1 MIDWKKAGVFAL
13 LTSPLLAVGTGCGAL
28 SAAAN
33 PKLAWAV
40 ADPAPMTVVVRRADA
55 AQNTSKEVDRLLTAT
70 PADGSS
76 DWMKKTAIDKA
87 DASAKMKELT
97 EFSLYKD
104 SKARVVPSEIWVK
117 ELIVLKNDKGQY
129 PNVLAAVDKGLGENY
144 AKIMVKNQE
153 VAAANASIKEQ
164 EIAMDEKGVTEAQK
178 TEMKKKIKE
187 LEATADKAEDAV
199 KPLKKAF
206 LDTVKASASKAPKEV
221 KDQFGIVVVNLHQA
235 VEDAKIANG
244 AAVVRFPLAIKGITT
259 DVQKQ
264 VPVIVADIIEEKT
277 GKRPTPGGLDPKVTL
292 EGGKVGITL
301 NGLTKEDTAKI
312 SAVDLTTE
320 TIARTQR
327 WVGHAIGILAT
338 CTSTQEALNF
348 QDDTL
353 EALQSGFETGG
364 WKAPAAS
371 TVPSADGK

>member
-1 MIDWKKAGVFAL
+1 IDWKKAGLFAL
-13 LTSPLLAVGTGCGAL
+13 LTAPLLTIGTGCGAL

-33 PKLAWAV
+33 PKLAWAIG
-40 ADPAPMTVVVRRADA
+40 DPAPMTVVVRRADA
-55 AQNTSKEVDRLLTAT
+55 AENTSKEVDRLLTAT

-87 DASAKMKELT
+87 DAAAKMKELT

-104 SKARVVPSEIWVK
+104 SKARVVPSEVWVK
-117 ELIVLKNDKGQY
+117 ELVVLKNDKGQY
-129 PNVLAAVDKGLGENY
+129 PNVLSAVDKDLGDNY

-153 VAAANASIKEQ
+153 VATANASIKET
-164 EIAMDEKGVTEAQK
+164 EIAMDEKGVTEVQK

-199 KPLKKAF
+199 APLKKSF
-206 LDTVKASASKAPKEV
+206 LESVKTSASKSSKEV
-221 KDQFGIVVVNLHQA
+221 KDQFGVVVVNLHQA

-244 AAVVRFPLAIKGITT
+244 AAVVRFPLAIKGITS

-264 VPVIVADIIEEKT
+264 VPVIVGDIIEEKT
-277 GKRPTPGGLDPKVTL
+277 GKRPTLAGFTPAVTL

-301 NGLTKEDTAKI
+301 NGLSKEDTAKL
-312 SAVDLTTE
+312 SAADLTTE

-327 WVGHAIGILAT
+327 WVGHAISILAT

-353 EALQSGFETGG
+353 EALQAGFETGG
-364 WKAPAAS
+364 WKAPAPS